1 MPTTPPL
8 NTLRVFDSAARH
20 LSFKLAAA
28 ELCVTQGAVTR
39 QIQKLEEHLD
49 MRLFVRGH
57 RRVELTPAGSQYA
70 LVIRDA
76 LRRIDGATAALLSS
90 RDSKVLKVRL
100 PPTFGIRWLVPRL
113 ARFHA
118 QHPELSVQISTPY
131 ETPNFDEEGVDIAV
145 CYGEQP
151 LPPDIACERLFG
163 EVLVPIVSPAIA
175 AGPNPLRA
183 PADLANHVLL
193 HSMMRPDDWR
203 QWLAAAEAR
212 GVDPDGGLRLQN
224 SGLVY
229 QGMAEGLGV
238 AIAQLAFVADD
249 IATGRVVA
257 PFAVQV
263 RNQTGYFLIYP
274 RDRLRRPAV
283 RAFRD
288 WILTEARQSFE
299 AIEVMS
305 QSAA

>member
-49 MRLFVRGH
+49 MRLFIRGH

-76 LRRIDGATAALLSS
+76 LRRIDGATAALLAS

-145 CYGEQP
+145 CYGERP

-175 AGPNPLRA
+175 AGSNPLRA

-212 GVDPDGGLRLQN
+212 GVDPDRGLRLQN

-249 IATGRVVA
+249 IATGRVIA
-257 PFAVQV
+257 PFTVQV

-283 RAFRD
+283 RAFHD
-288 WILTEARQSFE
+288 WVLTEARQSFE
-299 AIEVMS
+299 AIKVMS